1 VLRSSAVRVG
11 QALLTL
17 WVTSILVWAMLLLA
31 PGDPARTVLAA
42 RGVSDPPPALIAATR
57 RALGLS
63 GPVVPR
69 YWHWLERVLH
79 GDFSTSWQT
88 GQPVMAEFAA
98 RLPATARLMLTA
110 MLISILLA
118 LVLGLASAA
127 TAGSRRWS
135 WLDRVIRLVTV
146 LMVVTPG
153 FLIGLFVLDILVVH
167 LNLGQVVA
175 NGEWSTVGWPAT
187 TLAIGAAGYWARV
200 LRVSVLEARS
210 APYLLVSQAR
220 GASALRRLFVH
231 TLPNAAGPFLT
242 VVGLGAAGLLGGA
255 PIVETVYSWPG
266 VGQYTVQAIDARDLP
281 VVVTYTMLAVATYIV
296 ASLLID
302 LALAA
307 IDPRLRRQPA
317 RRTRQRLG
325 RARAAT

>member
-1 VLRSSAVRVG
+1 MLRSSTIRIG

-17 WVTSILVWAMLLLA
+17 WVTSICVWALLLLA

-42 RGVSDPPPALIAATR
+42 RGVADPTSALIAATR
-57 RALGLS
+57 RQLGLS

-69 YWHWLERVLH
+69 YWHWLERAIH
-79 GDFSTSWQT
+79 GDFGTSWQT
-88 GQPVMAEFAA
+88 GQPVMQAFVTH
-98 RLPATARLMLTA
+98 LPATVRLTLTA
-110 MLISILLA
+110 MLIAVALA
-118 LVLGLASAA
+118 LVFGLASAA
-127 TAGSRRWS
+127 TAGSWI
-135 WLDRVIRLVTV
+135 DGAIRTVTV

-167 LNLGQVVA
+167 LNLGRVVSD
-175 NGEWSTVGWPAT
+175 GTWSTVGWPAV

-200 LRVSVLEARS
+200 LRVSLLEALS
-210 APYLLVSQAR
+210 ASYLLVSQAR
-220 GASALRRLFVH
+220 GASALRRLCVH
-231 TLPNAAGPFLT
+231 VLPNAAAPFLT
-242 VVGLGAAGLLGGA
+242 VVGLGAAALLGGA

-307 IDPRLRRQPA
+307 IDPRLRRQPG
-317 RRTRQRLG
+317 RRTRPRSV
-325 RARAAT
+325 RVAT

>member
-1 VLRSSAVRVG
+1 VLRSSAFRVG

-17 WVTSILVWAMLLLA
+17 WVTSVLVWAMLLLT

-57 RALGLS
+57 RQLGLS
-63 GPVVPR
+63 GPVMPR
-69 YWHWLERVLH
+69 YWHWLERALQ
-79 GDFSTSWQT
+79 GDFGTSWQT
-88 GQPVMAEFAA
+88 GQPVMQEFAT

-110 MLISILLA
+110 MLIAIALA
-118 LVLGLASAA
+118 LVLGLTSAA
-127 TAGSRRWS
+127 TAGS
-135 WLDRVIRLVTV
+135 WLDRVIRMFTV
-146 LMVVTPG
+146 LMVVIPG

-167 LNLGQVVA
+167 MNLGQVVA
-175 NGEWSTVGWPAT
+175 NGDWSTVGWPAT
-187 TLAIGAAGYWARV
+187 TLAIASAGYWARV
-200 LRVSVLEARS
+200 LRVSLLEARS
-210 APYLLVSQAR
+210 ASYLLVSQAR
-220 GASALRRLFVH
+220 GASSLRRLFVH
-231 TLPNAAGPFLT
+231 ILPNAAGPFLT

-307 IDPRLRRQPA
+307 IDPRLRHQPA
-317 RRTRQRLG
+317 RRTRQRT
-325 RARAAT
+325 ARAAT

>member
-1 VLRSSAVRVG
+1 VLRSSAFRIG

-17 WVTSILVWAMLLLA
+17 WVTSVLVWALLLLA

-42 RGVSDPPPALIAATR
+42 RGIANPTPALIAATWR
-57 RALGLS
+57 QLGLS

-69 YWHWLERVLH
+69 YWHWLEAAVH
-79 GDFSTSWQT
+79 GNFGTSWQT
-88 GQPVMAEFAA
+88 GQPVTGEFMAH
-98 RLPATARLMLTA
+98 LPATARLTLTA
-110 MLISILLA
+110 MLIAVGLA
-118 LVLGLASAA
+118 LALGIASAA
-127 TAGSRRWS
+127 ADGTWI
-135 WLDRVIRLVTV
+135 DRVIRMITV

-167 LNLGQVVA
+167 MNLGRVVSD
-175 NGEWSTVGWPAT
+175 GTWSTVGWPAT
-187 TLAIGAAGYWARV
+187 TLAIGSAGYWARV
-200 LRVSVLEARS
+200 LRVSLLEAHS

-220 GASALRRLFVH
+220 GASTARRLFFHV
-231 TLPNAAGPFLT
+231 LPNAAAPFLT

-266 VGQYTVQAIDARDLP
+266 VGQYTVRAIDARDLP
-281 VVVTYTMLAVATYIV
+281 VVVTYTMIAVATYII

-317 RRTRQRLG
+317 RTLR
-325 RARAAT
+325 RAVRAAA